1 MSKRSEILTELKE
14 LLENYNESIEAL
26 MHHEKAPRM
35 RHLLNE
41 LHAKII
47 HLEELHRKAAETEFE
62 KKKRFLQHHQ
72 EAVKHAME
80 HLHTLQ
86 DLRASISNTEEA
98 EEELELELA
107 EEIRD
112 MEFCEHR
119 MHHLLEEIKREDEEL
134 HERLHVDP
142 MHPHPFPH
150 SHNDDDENHN

>member
-1 MSKRSEILTELKE
+1 MSKRSELLTELKE

-26 MHHEKAPRM
+26 MHHDKAPRM

-47 HLEELHRKAAETEFE
+47 HLEELHRQAAETEFE
-62 KKKRFLQHHQ
+62 KKKRFLKNHQ
-72 EAVKHAME
+72 EAVKHATE
-80 HLHTLQ
+80 HLHALK
-86 DLRASISNTEEA
+86 DLRETIIDTEE
-98 EEELELELA
+98 EEKELGLA

-119 MHHLLEEIKREDEEL
+119 MHNLLEELKREDEEL
-134 HERLHVDP
+134 HELLHVDP

-150 SHNDDDENHN
+150 SHKDDEKNHD